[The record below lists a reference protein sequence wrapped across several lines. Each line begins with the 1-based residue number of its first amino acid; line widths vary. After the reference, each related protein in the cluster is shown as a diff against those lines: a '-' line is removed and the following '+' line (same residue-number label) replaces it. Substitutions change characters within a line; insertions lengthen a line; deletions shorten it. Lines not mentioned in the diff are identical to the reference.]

1 MLRTF
6 PSVILQI
13 RPPLRL
19 AVFLRFFVGALLFVS
34 YGLSAPPALGDERSL
49 MVATTPPLE
58 LNGINRP
65 LHVVLMINEP
75 LNDFWRLSKQAAQ
88 QAAKELNIVLN
99 VIELNNNPLY
109 PIRALSALVNS
120 SQKPDAVLF
129 SNMKNTGKAV
139 LDLLEKHHIHSI
151 IYDNGFSPKE
161 GIGQPGER
169 YNYWLGQ
176 ITVNN
181 YNASQ
186 RLTYELIEKALDLYP
201 DQQPISM
208 IALDGDAISQTNAQ
222 RLLGMFD
229 ALVDQSGRVDLKQI
243 FNTRY
248 NPKHAYNA
256 LLIAKQRYPELR
268 LIWAANDDMA
278 LAAIE
283 AAKSIGLEP
292 GKDILIIGFDLT
304 PKAQAGIK
312 QGELFNSYG
321 GHYLAASW
329 ALVYLKDVMEGV
341 TPRYR
346 TLHIPLFSGLGE
358 LKDRDQQLQRD
369 FRFSELMFK
378 SFSKAPNQTHYRFE
392 SPNLP

>member
-6 PSVILQI
+6 LPVILPI
-13 RPPLRL
+13 GSPLRL
-19 AVFLRFFVGALLFVS
+19 TVCLRFFVGALLFII
-34 YGLSAPPALGDERSL
+34 YGLHGPSALGDERSL
-49 MVATTPPLE
+49 KTPTNPPPE

-75 LNDFWRLSKQAAQ
+75 LNDFWRLSKQAAL

-99 VIELNNNPLY
+99 VIELNNNPLH

-139 LDLLEKHHIHSI
+139 LDLLEKHHVHSI

-176 ITVNN
+176 ITVDN

-186 RLTYELIEKALDLYP
+186 RLTHELIEKALDLYP

-304 PKAQAGIK
+304 PKAQAHIK
-312 QGELFNSYG
+312 QGELLNSYG

-341 TPRYR
+341 TPGYL

-358 LKDRDQQLQRD
+358 LKNTDQQLQRD
-369 FRFSELMFK
+369 FRFSELVFK
-378 SFSKAPNQTHYRFE
+378 SFSKASNQTHYRFE